1 MNLSEINKEIDYLE
15 HNASS
20 YSDCEKLSVLYNIR
34 NNLAQDRP
42 SQKVMPYY
50 SSAPAAS
57 EFLAVAQA
65 LDAETLLSVL
75 DDHMDVIQVV
85 FPKEYNAVI
94 QKLKE
99 LR

>member
-20 YSDCEKLSVLYNIR
+20 YSDCEKLSVLYNIK

-42 SQKVMPYY
+42 SSKAMSY

-75 DDHMDVIQVV
+75 DEHMDVVRVV